1 MQNAPLQTDHA
12 PQPVPVR
19 PRVAAAL
26 ALLGLLAGCAGPPK
40 PQASG
45 PAPRLYAIDLQGAAK
60 LCKVTQV
67 KPQAGKTVAATMTIG
82 NDGGWCAIAVHQ
94 TEAGA
99 PEPYAA
105 GLLTARAAHG
115 RVYIHTVGADT
126 RIDYTPV
133 AGYAGP
139 DRFSVS
145 LLPESAAIQVSVTVQ
160 R

>member
-1 MQNAPLQTDHA
+1 LQTDHA
-12 PQPVPVR
+12 PRPVPVR

-26 ALLGLLAGCAGPPK
+26 ALLALLAGCAAPPK
-40 PQASG
+40 PRPTG

-60 LCKVTQV
+60 LCKVAPV
-67 KPQAGKTVAATMTIG
+67 KLEAGKTVAATMTVG
-82 NDGGWCAIAVHQ
+82 NDGGWCAITVHR

-105 GLLTARAAHG
+105 GLLTARAEHG

-139 DRFSVS
+139 DQFTVS
-145 LLPESAAIQVSVTVQ
+145 LLPDGAAIQVSVTVQ

>member
-1 MQNAPLQTDHA
+1 LQS
-12 PQPVPVR
+12 
-19 PRVAAAL
+19 PRVAVSVPSSAPRLAAL
-26 ALLGLLAGCAGPPK
+26 ALLALLAGCAAPPK
-40 PQASG
+40 PRPTG

-60 LCKVTQV
+60 FCKVAPV
-67 KPQAGKTVAATMTIG
+67 KPQADKTVAATMTVG
-82 NDGGWCAIAVHQ
+82 NDRGWCAITVHR

-99 PEPYAA
+99 AEPYAA
-105 GLLTARAAHG
+105 GLLTARAEHG

-139 DRFSVS
+139 DQFTVS
-145 LLPESAAIQVSVTVQ
+145 LLPDGAAIQVSVTVQ